1 MAIRADTQTTAAAEH
16 EQSTGFRVG
25 SGAGTFLLQRLLL
38 FAMQLW
44 RKINEHS
51 AVPPATCRRPLW
63 ATLPRSLSIL
73 VTAAALV
80 VVGMVP
86 GDHAKLRIS
95 VSVAGWIPVTEADL
109 QIYNVD
115 TTTKSSSQGSN
126 IPRPNT
132 LWAQQVSRLRQKTD
146 VPTEPPRV
154 SSPLRATSQR
164 VNSSTFRA
172 RTPC

>member
-1 MAIRADTQTTAAAEH
+1 MAFRTFIQTTAAAEH

-44 RKINEHS
+44 QKIKEHS

-80 VVGMVP
+80 VVGMTP

-109 QIYNVD
+109 QI
-115 TTTKSSSQGSN
+115 
-126 IPRPNT
+126 
-132 LWAQQVSRLRQKTD
+132 
-146 VPTEPPRV
+146 
-154 SSPLRATSQR
+154 
-164 VNSSTFRA
+164 
-172 RTPC
+172 